1 MELALIIT
9 LTVLI
14 IVGIVAIIYKA
25 TRKQPTFKKPT
36 GKIAC
41 IDIETTGTDYNNDS
55 ILQLVCSIVDYDFN
69 ILEEHEWI
77 VKHNVEEVK
86 AQSDDFV
93 KKIHADTGLW
103 NRIETE
109 GVELSQIDTEL
120 REVLNQVYD
129 GKWKISI
136 LGNSVHF
143 DMNFIVSQM
152 PVSGSIIAH
161 RVIDMSSILQFMRII
176 NRKVELPKHQVSH
189 DALDDIRWSIEQA
202 RYAEKKIKSNK

>member
-1 MELALIIT
+1 MELALFIT
-9 LTVLI
+9 LPILI
-14 IVGIVAIIYKA
+14 IIGITAIIYK
-25 TRKQPTFKKPT
+25 TTYKKPEVKKPK

-41 IDIETTGTDYNNDS
+41 IDIETTGTDYKNDS
-55 ILQLVCSIVDYDFN
+55 ILQLVCSIVDTDFN
-69 ILEEHEWI
+69 MIEEHEWI

-86 AQSDDFV
+86 AKSDNYV
-93 KKIHADTGLW
+93 KDMHLKTGLW
-103 NRIETE
+103 DRLETE
-109 GVELSQIDTEL
+109 GVELEQIDKEL

-152 PVSGSIIAH
+152 PLSGSILSH
-161 RVIDMSSILQFMRII
+161 RVIDMSSVLQFMRII
-176 NRKVELPKHQVSH
+176 GEKVELPKHTVSH

-202 RYAEKKIKSNK
+202 KHSKKKIKSIK